1 MKYVV
6 VKFKGTEKGYIYKT
20 RLNLMVGA
28 VYDITAD
35 NSTTYNNP
43 VLIEKISEKMPENYT
58 YFYPM
63 REITNA
69 VLIQAPRKPTVDV
82 KIIINEKKKTTVA
95 IWRDGS
101 KTIVKCQPGDEFDAE
116 KGIAMCFVKR
126 YFNNRGCYNDWMKKM
141 LKENE
146 VDVNA

>member
-1 MKYVV
+1 MKYVT
-6 VKFKGTEKGYIYKT
+6 VKFKGTEKRYIYKT

-28 VYDITAD
+28 VYNITAD
-35 NSTTYNNP
+35 NSKTYNNP
-43 VLIEKISEKMPENYT
+43 VLIEGINEKAPKNYN

-69 VLIQAPRKPTVDV
+69 VLIQAPRRPTANV

-95 IWRDGS
+95 IWGDGS
-101 KTIVKCQPGDEFDAE
+101 KTVVKCQPGDEFDAE

-126 YFNNRGCYNDWMKKM
+126 SFNNRGCYNDWMR
-141 LKENE
+141 EVISANE
-146 VDVNA
+146 G

>member
-1 MKYVV
+1 MKYVT
-6 VKFKGTEKGYIYKT
+6 VKFKGTEKRYIYKT

-35 NSTTYNNP
+35 NSKTYNNP
-43 VLIEKISEKMPENYT
+43 VLIEEINEKAPKNYNHA
-58 YFYPM
+58 YPM

-69 VLIQAPRKPTVDV
+69 VLIQAPRRPTANV

-95 IWRDGS
+95 IWGDGS
-101 KTIVKCQPGDEFDAE
+101 KTVVKCQPGDEFDAE

-126 YFNNRGCYNDWMKKM
+126 SFNNRGCYNDWMR
-141 LKENE
+141 EVISANE
-146 VDVNA
+146 K

>member
-1 MKYVV
+1 MKYII
-6 VKFKGTEKGYIYKT
+6 VKFKGTEKRYIYKT

-35 NSTTYNNP
+35 NSKTYNNP
-43 VLIEKISEKMPENYT
+43 VLIEGINEKAPKNYN
-58 YFYPM
+58 YAYPM

-69 VLIQAPRKPTVDV
+69 VLIQAPRRPIANV

-95 IWRDGS
+95 IWGDGS
-101 KTIVKCQPGDEFDAE
+101 KTVVKCQPGDEFDAE

-126 YFNNRGCYNDWMKKM
+126 SFNNRGCYNDWMR
-141 LKENE
+141 EVISANE
-146 VDVNA
+146 R

>member
-1 MKYVV
+1 MKYIT
-6 VKFKGTEKGYIYKT
+6 VKFKGTEKRYIYKT

-35 NSTTYNNP
+35 NSKTYNNP
-43 VLIEKISEKMPENYT
+43 VLIEGINEKAPRNYN

-69 VLIQAPRKPTVDV
+69 VLIQAPRRPTANV

-95 IWRDGS
+95 IWGDGS
-101 KTIVKCQPGDEFDAE
+101 KTVVKCQPGDEFDAE

-126 YFNNRGCYNDWMKKM
+126 SFNNRGCYNDWMR
-141 LKENE
+141 EVISANE
-146 VDVNA
+146 G

>member
-1 MKYVV
+1 MKYII
-6 VKFKGTEKGYIYKT
+6 VKFRGTEKRYIYKT

-35 NSTTYNNP
+35 NSKTYNNP
-43 VLIEKISEKMPENYT
+43 VLIEGINEKAPKNYN
-58 YFYPM
+58 YAYPM

-69 VLIQAPRKPTVDV
+69 VLIQAPRRPTANV

-95 IWRDGS
+95 IWGDGS
-101 KTIVKCQPGDEFDAE
+101 KTVVKCQPGDEFDAE

-126 YFNNRGCYNDWMKKM
+126 SFNNRGCYNDWMR
-141 LKENE
+141 EVISANE
-146 VDVNA
+146 R

>member
-1 MKYVV
+1 MKYVT
-6 VKFKGTEKGYIYKT
+6 VKFKGTEKRYIYKT

-35 NSTTYNNP
+35 NSKTYNNP
-43 VLIEKISEKMPENYT
+43 VLIEGINEKAPKNYN

-69 VLIQAPRKPTVDV
+69 VLIQAPRRPTANV

-95 IWRDGS
+95 IWGDGS
-101 KTIVKCQPGDEFDAE
+101 KTVVKCQPGDEFDAE

-126 YFNNRGCYNDWMKKM
+126 SFNNRGCYNDWMR
-141 LKENE
+141 EVISANE
-146 VDVNA
+146 G

>member
-1 MKYVV
+1 MKYVT
-6 VKFKGTEKGYIYKT
+6 VKFKGTEKRYIYKT

-35 NSTTYNNP
+35 NSKTYNNP
-43 VLIEKISEKMPENYT
+43 VLIEEINEKAPKNYN
-58 YFYPM
+58 YAYPM

-69 VLIQAPRKPTVDV
+69 VLIQAPRRPTANV

-95 IWRDGS
+95 IWGDGS
-101 KTIVKCQPGDEFDAE
+101 KTVVKCQPGDKFDAE

-126 YFNNRGCYNDWMKKM
+126 SFNNRGCYNDWMR
-141 LKENE
+141 EVISANE
-146 VDVNA
+146 R

>member
-1 MKYVV
+1 MKYII
-6 VKFKGTEKGYIYKT
+6 VKFKGTEKRYIYKT

-35 NSTTYNNP
+35 NSKTYNNP
-43 VLIEKISEKMPENYT
+43 VLIEGINEKAPKNYS
-58 YFYPM
+58 YAYPM

-69 VLIQAPRKPTVDV
+69 VLIQAPRRPTANV

-95 IWRDGS
+95 IWGDGS
-101 KTIVKCQPGDEFDAE
+101 KTVVKCQPGDEFDAE

-126 YFNNRGCYNDWMKKM
+126 SFNNRGCYNDWMR
-141 LKENE
+141 EVISANE
-146 VDVNA
+146 G

>member
-1 MKYVV
+1 MKYII
-6 VKFKGTEKGYIYKT
+6 VKFRGTEKRYIYKT

-35 NSTTYNNP
+35 NSKTYNNP
-43 VLIEKISEKMPENYT
+43 VLIEGINEKAPKNYS
-58 YFYPM
+58 YAYPM

-69 VLIQAPRKPTVDV
+69 VLIQAPRRPTANV

-95 IWRDGS
+95 IWGDGS
-101 KTIVKCQPGDEFDAE
+101 KTVVKCQPGDEFDAE

-126 YFNNRGCYNDWMKKM
+126 SFNNRGCYNDWMR
-141 LKENE
+141 EVISANE
-146 VDVNA
+146 R

>member
-1 MKYVV
+1 MKYVT
-6 VKFKGTEKGYIYKT
+6 VKFKGTEKRYIYKT

-35 NSTTYNNP
+35 NSKTYNNP
-43 VLIEKISEKMPENYT
+43 VLIEGINEKAPKNYN
-58 YFYPM
+58 YAYPI

-69 VLIQAPRKPTVDV
+69 VLIQAPRRPAANV

-95 IWRDGS
+95 IWSDGS
-101 KTIVKCQPGDEFDAE
+101 KTVVKCQPGDEFDAE

-126 YFNNRGCYNDWMKKM
+126 SFNNRGCYNDWMR
-141 LKENE
+141 EVISANE
-146 VDVNA
+146 R